1 MRFNKIYKPMFIKP
15 IDISLKQIL
24 MIEIILIKPDIL
36 LLSSF

>member
-1 MRFNKIYKPMFIKP
+1 MWVNKIYKPMFIKP

-24 MIEIILIKPDIL
+24 MVEIILMKPDIL